1 MERMRSKLRSKLSR
15 DRELSH
21 AWQRSRTWKRSRDR
35 EGAVAAQR
43 FPIPST
49 EPRTT
54 ESGPSPENAGSPVGT
69 ISESTP
75 YQPLPHGRGSVSKCG
90 SVSRFVWR
98 EFMFHRLS
106 RVAAASAARRLA
118 ASLVAVLALAA
129 GACAVGPKYQRPA
142 MPPVPAVYKE
152 APPASYGDTAGW
164 KEAQPNDGAL
174 RGKWWEAYRDP
185 LLNSLEE
192 QVNLTNQNLKQFEA
206 QYRSARAAIRVTRAG
221 LFPTVSGSATVTGGQ
236 NSNNLTGVK
245 SSPSANLQLPV
256 SFSYEADVWGRVRNA
271 LKGNVATAQAT
282 AADLET
288 ARLSIQ
294 ALLAQNYLQLRGL
307 DTEKELLQSTVEA
320 YVKALDLTTN
330 RYKQGVVSKLDVVQ
344 AQTQIDTTKAQ
355 LIETGVL
362 RAQYEHSIAAL
373 LGKTPAELTIALS
386 PLTAQPPAIPGVLP
400 TDLLERRPDIAGAER
415 RVAAA
420 NAQIG
425 VAKAAF
431 YPAIGF
437 NASAGIES
445 SSLLNWFTWPSRFW
459 SLGPTLAQTLFEAG
473 GRKAVTEQALAD
485 YDATA
490 ATYRQTVLTAFQE
503 VEDSL
508 STLRIL
514 EQEQQQQQLAVNSAA
529 MSTELSMNQY
539 KGGITT
545 YLTVITAQAI
555 ELGGR
560 VTSVNLLTRRM
571 VASVSLIQALGGGWD
586 SSRLPATQDLL
597 PPGKGFFSKAFPK
610 APENVPDTAAPKQN

>member
-1 MERMRSKLRSKLSR
+1 MS
-15 DRELSH
+15 
-21 AWQRSRTWKRSRDR
+21 
-35 EGAVAAQR
+35 
-43 FPIPST
+43 
-49 EPRTT
+49 
-54 ESGPSPENAGSPVGT
+54 
-69 ISESTP
+69 
-75 YQPLPHGRGSVSKCG
+75 
-90 SVSRFVWR
+90 
-98 EFMFHRLS
+98 HRLS
-106 RVAAASAARRLA
+106 RVAASATTRRLA
-118 ASLVAVLALAA
+118 ASLLAVLALAA
-129 GACAVGPKYQRPA
+129 GACTVGPKYQRPSV
-142 MPPVPAVYKE
+142 PPLPAVYKE

-174 RGKWWEAYRDP
+174 RGKWWEAFQDP

-192 QVNLTNQNLKQFEA
+192 QVNLSNQNLKQFEA

-221 LFPTVSGSATVTGGQ
+221 LFPTVTGGVSVTGAQ
-236 NSNNLTGVK
+236 ASSNRGVK
-245 SSPSANLQLPV
+245 TSAAADLQLPV
-256 SFSYEADVWGRVRNA
+256 SFSYEADVWGRVRSA
-271 LKGNVATAQAT
+271 LQGNVATAQAS

-288 ARLSIQ
+288 VRLSAQ

-307 DTEKELLQSTVEA
+307 DTEKQLLQSTVEA
-320 YVKALDLTTN
+320 YEKALELTTN

-373 LGKTPAELTIALS
+373 LGKTPAELTIAPA

-400 TDLLERRPDIAGAER
+400 TALLERRPDIAGAER

-437 NASAGIES
+437 NASAGLEG

-459 SLGPTLAQTLFEAG
+459 SLGPALAQTLFEAG
-473 GRKAVTEQALAD
+473 GRKAVTDQALAA
-485 YDATA
+485 YDGTA
-490 ATYRQTVLTAFQE
+490 AAYRQTVLTAFQE
-503 VEDSL
+503 VEDGL

-514 EQEQQQQQLAVNSAA
+514 EQESQQQQLAVNSAA
-529 MSTELSMNQY
+529 MSTELAMNQY

-560 VTSVNLLTRRM
+560 VTAVNLLTRRT
-571 VASVSLIQALGGGWD
+571 VASVSLIQSLGGGWD
-586 SSRLPATQDLL
+586 SSQLPASQDLL

-610 APENVPDTAAPKQN
+610 APENVPATGTPKQN